1 MKYLFHGCSQLSS
14 LPNIIKWN
22 MSKVNNIDSMLYN
35 CLSLVQLP
43 DFSKWNDNYNINID
57 SIYDE

>member
-1 MKYLFHGCSQLSS
+1 
-14 LPNIIKWN
+14 
-22 MSKVNNIDSMLYN
+22 MLYN

-43 DFSKWNDNYNINID
+43 DFSKWNEKYNINID